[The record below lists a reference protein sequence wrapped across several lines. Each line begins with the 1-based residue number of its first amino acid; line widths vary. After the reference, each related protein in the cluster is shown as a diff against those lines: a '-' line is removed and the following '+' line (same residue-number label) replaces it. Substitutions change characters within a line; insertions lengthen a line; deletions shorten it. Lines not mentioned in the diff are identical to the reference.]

1 MKRQI
6 VWSHRAE
13 ISYSHIID
21 YLSDEFGAKRA
32 MRYMN
37 EVHSEV
43 SKLSTQP
50 NLGQLEPLLEGSK
63 ILFQRLVIGDYTKV
77 IYHVTDERIDIAD
90 VWDTRMNPE
99 ELIARFE

>member
-6 VWSHRAE
+6 AWSHRAE

-21 YLSDEFGAKRA
+21 YMSDEFGAKRA
-32 MRYMN
+32 VRYMN

-43 SKLSTQP
+43 SKFSTRP
-50 NLGQLEPLLEGSK
+50 NLGQPEPLLEGSK
-63 ILFQRLVIGDYTKV
+63 IPFKRLVIGEYTKI
-77 IYHVTDERIDIAD
+77 IYHVTDKRIDIAD
-90 VWDTRMNPE
+90 VWDTRNPQ

>member
-13 ISYSHIID
+13 ISYSHVID
-21 YLSDEFGAKRA
+21 YMSDEFGAKRA

-37 EVHSEV
+37 TVHSEV

-50 NLGQLEPLLEGSK
+50 NLGQSEPLLDGSK
-63 ILFQRLVIGDYTKV
+63 IPFQRLVIGEFTKV
-77 IYHVTDERIDIAD
+77 IYHVTDERINIAD